1 MQISSQAATQ
11 WCTQYSNLLPIA
23 IKHLDN
29 VVNKET
35 FIYVPS
41 GPWNVKTSARWE
53 RLKLQGAEGNLK
65 LCTLLFCAK
74 RKKKNTQLF
83 LITFGIRRNFE
94 HHCGNNARIN
104 ARCALEPNRVL
115 YCIGKKFN
123 KVCAIQMGF

>member
-1 MQISSQAATQ
+1 MSLLVLGMLKRQPDGSG
-11 WCTQYSNLLPIA
+11 SNSKGLKGILNYA
-23 IKHLDN
+23 HCFS
-29 VVNKET
+29 VQKE
-35 FIYVPS
+35 
-41 GPWNVKTSARWE
+41 
-53 RLKLQGAEGNLK
+53 
-65 LCTLLFCAK
+65 
-74 RKKKNTQLF
+74 KKNTQLF